1 MTDALLIRFRTG
13 DDAVE
18 AAWVTPEGELRT
30 RPERTDLATLAARRQ
45 GEPVWVV
52 VPAAETLLTHAAVPT
67 RNRQRLRQAVPY
79 ALEDQLAEDL
89 DALHFGIGQAGEGG
103 AVPVVVIAR
112 RCLEHWL
119 ARLAG
124 AGLEPTHVYAE
135 GDLLPRGEG
144 WVLLETDADEAL
156 LRTGEA
162 VLVVRH
168 ADLPTLKALL
178 APEATPPLQV
188 ISSQEALAE
197 DIARQF
203 PQARLERVTHPLVV
217 LARGAARGEAIDLL
231 QGDYARRSGS
241 RGLWAPWRAAAVLL
255 LAVGVA
261 AGLRQGLEYW
271 RLQQTAAE
279 LDAHMETLFR
289 GTFPQARRVVNAP
302 VQMRQQLEALARGQ
316 GAAGD
321 GFLALLAAAGEP
333 LAGARGVRLKGL
345 HFRDGRLDLS
355 VTAPDV
361 QTLEALRQGLARR
374 PDLQVELQSAS
385 ASGEQGVEGRLRVA
399 RARSS

>member
-30 RPERTDLATLAARRQ
+30 RPERTDPATLAARWQ
-45 GEPVWVV
+45 GEPVWLVL
-52 VPAAETLLTHAAVPT
+52 PAAETLLTRATVPT

-89 DALHFGIGQAGEGG
+89 EALHFAIGRVGNEQP
-103 AVPVVVIAR
+103 VPVVVIAR
-112 RCLEHWL
+112 RCLEHRL
-119 ARLAG
+119 ARLAE
-124 AGLEPTHVYAE
+124 AGLEATHVYAE

-156 LRTGEA
+156 LRTGETVLA
-162 VLVVRH
+162 VRQ
-168 ADLPTLKALL
+168 ADLPTLKTLL
-178 APEATPPLQV
+178 APDTTPPLQV
-188 ISSQEALAE
+188 FSTQEALPE
-197 DIARQF
+197 DIGRHF
-203 PQARLERVTHPLVV
+203 PEARLQRVTHPLVV
-217 LARGAARGEAIDLL
+217 LAREAARGEAIDLL
-231 QGDYARRSGS
+231 QGDYARQSGA
-241 RGLWAPWRAAAVLL
+241 RRLWAPWRAVAVLL
-255 LAVGVA
+255 VAVVA
-261 AGLRQGLEYW
+261 VAGLRQGVEYW

-279 LDAHMETLFR
+279 LDARMETLYR
-289 GTFPQARRVVNAP
+289 NTFPQARRVVNAP

-321 GFLALLAAAGEP
+321 EFLALLAAAGEP
-333 LAGARGVRLKGL
+333 LAGAQGVRLKGL

-361 QTLEALRQGLARR
+361 QTLEALRQRLAQR
-374 PDLQVELQSAS
+374 PDLQVDLQSAS
-385 ASGEQGVEGRLRVA
+385 ARGEQGVEGRLRLA
-399 RARSS
+399 RVRS